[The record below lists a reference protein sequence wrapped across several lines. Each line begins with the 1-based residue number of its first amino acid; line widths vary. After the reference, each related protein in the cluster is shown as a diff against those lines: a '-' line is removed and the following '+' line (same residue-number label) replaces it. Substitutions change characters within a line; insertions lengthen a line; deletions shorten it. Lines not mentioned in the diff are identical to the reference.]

1 MPPFAIKQ
9 VVEDAQRAAFYSGV
23 ERPLVVAMKTIYN
36 LPRTF
41 FGEVTGRKSPMVK
54 RMEELGIVGD
64 YDFNIY
70 QPVNDIEKEIIV
82 VNDCSTDTSLREI
95 ERYIQNFPNQGIF
108 LVSHQIN
115 QGKGATLR
123 TGIGYATGD
132 YTIIQDADLE
142 LDPNDYNII
151 LMPVLEKTADIV
163 YGSRF
168 LKEKKEGAFFSVLA
182 NSFLTQL
189 SNFVFRLK
197 ITDME
202 TCYKLIPTPIFQ
214 ALILVENRF
223 GFEPEITAKLA
234 KIKHLK
240 WAEVPITYNPRT
252 NVQGKKIGWQDG
264 IRAMFCI
271 IRYGWFWKAEKSFKN
286 SSAFT
291 DSDKH

>member
-1 MPPFAIKQ
+1 MLSIPYHKNYYIC
-9 VVEDAQRAAFYSGV
+9 AQTRHQAQFYKWLTSISMKKLSILIPV
-23 ERPLVVAMKTIYN
+23 FNESKTIY
-36 LPRTF
+36 
-41 FGEVTGRKSPMVK
+41 EVLEK
-54 RMEELGIVGD
+54 
-64 YDFNIY
+64 
-70 QPVNDIEKEIIV
+70 VNDVTLIQEIEKEIVV

-168 LKEKKEGAFFSVLA
+168 LREKKEGAFFSILA
-182 NSFLTQL
+182 NGFLTQL
-189 SNFVFRLK
+189 SNFVFRIN

-252 NVQGKKIGWQDG
+252 NMQGKKIGWKDG